1 MRGSVIKRGK
11 SWSVVVELPPDPE
24 TGKRRQRWHSGY
36 RTRKE
41 AERARVELLSIVDS
55 GTYVDHNRETLAQFI
70 ADWLP
75 AIERTIRPAT
85 LHSYERN
92 LRLHVTPYIGALP
105 LPKIDA
111 GVLNGLYARLLKDGR
126 RDRQGGLSPR
136 TVRYVHT
143 ILHRALKDGTKW
155 GRIARNPADAANAPR
170 AAANAA
176 PEMTTWTAGE
186 LRIFLEQNAEDRL
199 YAAWLLLAT
208 TGMRRGEA
216 LGLRW
221 ADLDFET
228 GRAAIRQTVVMVGKE
243 VIFGTPK
250 TAKGRRVIA
259 LDTATV
265 AGLRAHRARQLEERL
280 LIGAGWQ
287 DLGLAFSKVTGEPL
301 HPDRFSRE
309 FDRRVKRSG
318 LPRIRLHDL
327 RHTWATLAL
336 QAGVHPKVVQERLGH
351 SAVGIT
357 LDVYSHAIPA
367 MQADAAEKVAG
378 LVLDAER

>member
-41 AERARVELLSIVDS
+41 AERARIELLSIVDS
-55 GTYVDHNRETLAQFI
+55 GTYVDHSRETLAEFI

-92 LRLHVTPYIGALP
+92 LRLHVTPYVGELP
-105 LPKIDA
+105 LPKVDA
-111 GVLNGLYARLLKDGR
+111 GVLNGLYARLLKEGR

-176 PEMTTWTAGE
+176 PEMTTWAAGE
-186 LRIFLEQNAEDRL
+186 LRTFLEQNAEDRL
-199 YAAWLLLAT
+199 YAP
-208 TGMRRGEA
+208 RG
-216 LGLRW
+216 
-221 ADLDFET
+221 
-228 GRAAIRQTVVMVGKE
+228 
-243 VIFGTPK
+243 
-250 TAKGRRVIA
+250 
-259 LDTATV
+259 
-265 AGLRAHRARQLEERL
+265 
-280 LIGAGWQ
+280 
-287 DLGLAFSKVTGEPL
+287 
-301 HPDRFSRE
+301 
-309 FDRRVKRSG
+309 
-318 LPRIRLHDL
+318 
-327 RHTWATLAL
+327 
-336 QAGVHPKVVQERLGH
+336 
-351 SAVGIT
+351 
-357 LDVYSHAIPA
+357 YC
-367 MQADAAEKVAG
+367 
-378 LVLDAER
+378 

>member
-41 AERARVELLSIVDS
+41 AERARIELLSIVDS
-55 GTYVDHNRETLAQFI
+55 GTYVDHNRETLAEFI

-92 LRLHVTPYIGALP
+92 LRLHVTPYIGTLP

-111 GVLNGLYARLLKDGR
+111 GVLNGLYARLLKEGR
-126 RDRQGGLSPR
+126 RDRQGGFSPR

-143 ILHRALKDGTKW
+143 ILHRALKDGAKW

-186 LRIFLEQNAEDRL
+186 LRTFLEQNAEDRL

-228 GRAAIRQTVVMVGKE
+228 GRAAVRQTVVMVGKE
-243 VIFGTPK
+243 VVFGTPK
-250 TAKGRRVIA
+250 TAKGRRVVA
-259 LDTATV
+259 LDTATL

-280 LIGAGWQ
+280 LIGAGWR
-287 DLGLAFSKVTGEPL
+287 DLGLAFAKVTGEPL

-309 FDRRVKRSG
+309 FDRRVERSG

-357 LDVYSHAIPA
+357 LDVYSHSIPA

-378 LVLDAER
+378 LVLDADR